1 MIRSLATSPDAQWA
15 AVRVGRS
22 VSLLAAGVPPVLA
35 KIELDADDVD
45 LALVGPPAVLLA
57 VSRSPE
63 GNKIVLY
70 QPPYLEAVARLD
82 LEIPARL
89 AAATGP
95 RIVVTSSDSMH
106 AMVVRAAGRALATQK
121 LEVAGP
127 VEFVVGL
134 ERNQLL
140 FGLHKKIEVWDGVSG
155 RPLLRP
161 SFQLPPAP
169 RTLGPAHGHLWAMR
183 NGSEELFVYR
193 LSDGRPFRHHLGA
206 PIREVI
212 CHPASPLL
220 VIRTEQGLVRLHC
233 FSHSM
238 STLDGLPGTPGTP
251 GPAGSLALLAVG
263 DDVTLLGLADDSDEP
278 WRMVL
283 SGGGAPVTIQ
293 LDTAEP
299 TSPLPVAAMAPT
311 TATVRGGA
319 EPEPLAALSDAPRAG
334 GKAWRE
340 QLAALGAELA
350 RGAETELPVVAID
363 NELGELAHRLK
374 LSAAARRTLIAL
386 YALHLVGEPALP
398 IAKLAALVGDWP
410 EALGQGDLG
419 QLAMLRKKHGRVSL
433 RRAVTDLLD
442 GAAPRWIRL
451 VGGGPSAP
459 RAGVWRVARDGRPDA
474 EVETALAAQLGRI
487 AVVEGPV
494 AKAILEARLHGAT
507 AIATSVPGERPR
519 PWPRDAG
526 LVFVLY
532 GTSSSWVADVPAL
545 T

>member
-15 AVRVGRS
+15 TVRVGRS

-35 KIELDADDVD
+35 KIELDTDDVD

-57 VSRSPE
+57 VSRAPE

-95 RIVVTSSDSMH
+95 RIVVTSADSMH

-238 STLDGLPGTPGTP
+238 STLDGLPG
-251 GPAGSLALLAVG
+251 PAGQPGSLALLAVG
-263 DDVTLLGLADDSDEP
+263 DDVTLIGLPEDGDEP

-299 TSPLPVAAMAPT
+299 TSPLPVAAT
-311 TATVRGGA
+311 TRS
-319 EPEPLAALSDAPRAG
+319 PEPDPPAALSDAPRAG

-374 LSAAARRTLIAL
+374 LTAAARRTLIAL

-442 GAAPRWIRL
+442 GAPPRWIRI
-451 VGGGPSAP
+451 VGGGPAVP

-474 EVETALAAQLGRI
+474 EVETALAAQLGRV
-487 AVVEGPV
+487 AVIEGPV
-494 AKAILEARLHGAT
+494 ANAVLEARLHGAT